1 MEVMLRAEA
10 VGKSFRKAAIDGPR
24 TFRHWVEGG
33 FLKRRPRDRFWA
45 LRNVDF
51 TVAKGEMIGVIGHNG
66 SGKSTLLRVLGGVMQ
81 ADEGRVT
88 AAAPVHGLLELNTG
102 MHPDLSGRENIIIN
116 GVLGGLLKSE
126 MRERIDR
133 IIAFAELEA
142 HIDQPVRT
150 YSSGMKLRLGFAI
163 AVHVD
168 PEILLIDEVLAVG
181 DMAFQQKCLE
191 RIGDFK
197 DSGCAIVL
205 ISHDLTQVRNF
216 CDRVI
221 WLDKGKVREIG
232 PAEEVVEA
240 YETAMSRETAR
251 RTPPDMPDMTTAGG
265 HVLRAGENRHGSQ
278 EVVLS
283 GVTLLDANGH
293 PTDRIEAGQPLSV
306 RAVLTAASALDTAHF
321 SFALANAD
329 GTQCLDVN
337 TANDGIIL
345 PSIDAP
351 LRVELELGRLD
362 LAPGQYRASVGVWE
376 PGWNHAYDFHE
387 GAYPLLVTGG
397 PNLSGVLSPPRHWKV
412 NDRPL

>member
-1 MEVMLRAEA
+1 MEAMLRAEA
-10 VGKSFRKAAIDGPR
+10 VGKSFRQATPDGPR

-51 TVAKGEMIGVIGHNG
+51 AVAKGEMLGVIGHNG

-81 ADEGRVT
+81 ADEGLVT

-181 DMAFQQKCLE
+181 DMAFQQKCLA

-197 DSGCAIVL
+197 ESGCAIVL

-221 WLDKGKVREIG
+221 WMDRGKVREIG

-240 YETAMSRETAR
+240 YETEMSRETAR
-251 RTPPDMPDMTTAGG
+251 RTPTDMADKLTAQG
-265 HVLRAGENRHGSQ
+265 HILKAGENWHGSQ

-283 GVTLLDANGH
+283 DVTLLDAQGL
-293 PTDRIEAGQPLSV
+293 PTDSIQTGAPLAV
-306 RAVLTAASALDTAHF
+306 RAVLTAAAPVDTAHF
-321 SFALANAD
+321 SFAISNAD

-337 TANDGIIL
+337 TENDGVAL
-345 PSIDAP
+345 PALGRP
-351 LRVELELGRLD
+351 VTVELELGRID
-362 LAPGQYRASVGVWE
+362 LAPGSYRASVGVWDH
-376 PGWNHAYDFHE
+376 GWSHAHDFHE
-387 GAYPLLVTGG
+387 DIYPLDITGG
-397 PNLSGVLSPPRHWKV
+397 PRLSGVLSPPRRWRI
-412 NDRPL
+412 NDTLV